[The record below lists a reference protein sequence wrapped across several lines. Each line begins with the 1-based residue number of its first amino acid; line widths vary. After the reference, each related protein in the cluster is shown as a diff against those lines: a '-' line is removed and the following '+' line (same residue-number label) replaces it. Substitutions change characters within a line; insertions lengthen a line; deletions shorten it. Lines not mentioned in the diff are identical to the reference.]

1 MTHLNITQGSTI
13 ETVSAQIVKK
23 LYETALT
30 VSEPLEGETDAAYM
44 SGHISVPHAYAE
56 YVEYLAGEIG
66 EGNNG
71 VVTSRIQNPTGRFQD
86 LTIDVTNGIYVNFED
101 SNVESILA
109 TNFGDGVGITQTTV
123 ASITSFGGNFA
134 NSNIVSF
141 NELPQ
146 FTNIT
151 EINSNNRFNNCTSL
165 TSIDLSNITKISG
178 ENGYQRWNF
187 EYCSNLES
195 VGDTSNCTYFGQASF
210 NGCSKLTVVDA
221 TNATEFYA
229 SAFYGCTNLNLL
241 IDQSKIT
248 KIQGA
253 SVFRGCSKIQAF
265 SSINMPNLTGEILG
279 QVFQDCTQI
288 ENVVNLGKITAIGQP
303 HYGNGVFG
311 GCTNLETVVLPETVT
326 KIYKSLISR
335 PVRWVK
341 LLSTVVPEYD
351 TSAPDGVS
359 SVYGGSFGE
368 VYRNK
373 DVTDVYQGHTY
384 PIYVKDELLSQ
395 YQAADIW
402 KYVGPGRLRPLSQF
416 STDFPNG

>member
-1 MTHLNITQGSTI
+1 MTHLNITQGSTV

-23 LYETALT
+23 LYETAST

-44 SGHISVPHAYAE
+44 SGHISVPHTYAE

-71 VVTSRIQNPTGRFQD
+71 VITSRIQNPTGRFQD
-86 LTIDVTNGIYVNFED
+86 LTIDVTNGIYINFED

-187 EYCSNLES
+187 ESCTSLED
-195 VGDTSNCTYFGQASF
+195 VGNTQNCTYFGQQAFQNCTSLIS
-210 NGCSKLTVVDA
+210 GIDLS
-221 TNATEFYA
+221 NATHVMNA
-229 SAFYGCTNLNLL
+229 AFYGCSALTSIGSLAN
-241 IDQSKIT
+241 
-248 KIQGA
+248 IQTLGD
-253 SVFRGCSKIQAF
+253 SVFRGCSGI
-265 SSINMPNLTGEILG
+265 SSFANIALPSLQGTLG
-279 QVFQDCTQI
+279 TMVFGSCTQI
-288 ENVVNLGKITAIGQP
+288 VNVQDLGSITTFGRAD
-303 HYGNGVFG
+303 GNREGAYWGPFG
-311 GCTNLETVVLPETVT
+311 SCTNLKTLVLPATCT
-326 KIYKSLISR
+326 TIGDLTNMGMALL
-335 PVRWVK
+335 WVK
-341 LLSTVVPEYD
+341 VLSATVPTLVWGAKNVFGYSTNVNSGVYD
-351 TSAPDGVS
+351 G
-359 SVYGGSFGE
+359 
-368 VYRNK
+368 R
-373 DVTDVYQGHTY
+373 TY
-384 PIYVKDELLSQ
+384 PIYVEDNIWNDYLADTEWAKFNAINRLKKLSTF
-395 YQAADIW
+395 A
-402 KYVGPGRLRPLSQF
+402 
-416 STDFPNG
+416 TDFPNG